1 MSQQNQIEELQVK
14 VAFQE
19 HTIAELDGVIQK
31 LRAELEQL
39 KAEVTK
45 TRSELLSRL
54 PPTEDAVPP
63 HW

>member
-1 MSQQNQIEELQVK
+1 MSHQNRSEYLDVK

-31 LRAELEQL
+31 LRGELDDL
-39 KAEVTK
+39 KAEVSK